1 MSPEGDL
8 PDDRADAMDD
18 DATRAALKALEE
30 SRQWDDKLSELMA
43 QSAARDIASRTCNFL
58 ACEGASIP
66 A

>member
-30 SRQWDDKLSELMA
+30 SRQWDDKLSELIVPA
-43 QSAARDIASRTCNFL
+43 RPAPEEVAAA
-58 ACEGASIP
+58 AVAHAVPGA
-66 A
+66 